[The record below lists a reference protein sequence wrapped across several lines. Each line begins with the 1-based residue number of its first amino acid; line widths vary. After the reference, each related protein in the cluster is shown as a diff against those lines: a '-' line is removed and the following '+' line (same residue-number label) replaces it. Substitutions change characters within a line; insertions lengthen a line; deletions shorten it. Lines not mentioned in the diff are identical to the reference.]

1 MKNSVPYGVEMR
13 DQVMRRSMWYLQH
26 GENDCKRDERH
37 GEKVFSYLLHEETV
51 IFLILK
57 RNDDESA
64 LENGQK
70 ARWFSRVIRFV
81 GGRAPSEF
89 AFRRDIRKM
98 GTPTCEGRSTPNW
111 IQMDDGTTS

>member
-57 RNDDESA
+57 RNDESA

-70 ARWFSRVIRFV
+70 ARWFSRVIRFDV
-81 GGRAPSEF
+81 TFENGNTNLRRKINSELDSYGR
-89 AFRRDIRKM
+89 R
-98 GTPTCEGRSTPNW
+98 
-111 IQMDDGTTS
+111 